1 MLGMDPNGGRQGQ
14 PGAGAAG
21 EAPGEEDPIMK
32 MMAQMM
38 GGGAGGPG
46 GLPGFPPGGAF
57 PGMPGFPGQQQQVQ
71 KPDPYTSLW
80 RVLHAV
86 VALGLGLY
94 IAILTPFTGTK
105 AERDTDALSD
115 EENEHRKRLFFWVF
129 ATAESLLLST
139 RFFLD
144 KGRTPPTGIAW
155 TVVGYLPQPFAGYAS
170 HALRYGGMFATVRAD
185 ILACMFVLGVCSWW
199 RV

>member
-1 MLGMDPNGGRQGQ
+1 
-14 PGAGAAG
+14 
-21 EAPGEEDPIMK
+21 MK

-57 PGMPGFPGQQQQVQ
+57 PGMSGFPGQQQQVQ

-94 IAILTPFTGTK
+94 IAVLTPFTGTK
-105 AERDTDALSD
+105 AERDADALSD

-144 KGRTPPTGIAW
+144 KGRTPPAGIAW
-155 TVVGYLPQPFAGYAS
+155 TIIGYLPQPFAGYAG

-199 RV
+199 RAG